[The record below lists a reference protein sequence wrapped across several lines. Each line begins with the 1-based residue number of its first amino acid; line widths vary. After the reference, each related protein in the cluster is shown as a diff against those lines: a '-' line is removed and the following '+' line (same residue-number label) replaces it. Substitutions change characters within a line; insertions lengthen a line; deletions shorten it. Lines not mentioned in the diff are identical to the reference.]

1 MNMLSLSSI
10 PLSSIVLYSGFGMIL
25 IGLWGMLTQ
34 RNIIR
39 MIIGFSLIDTG
50 IHMVMVSIGY
60 ITGGT
65 APIINDAVP
74 VADAVNRVVDPVPS
88 ALVLTAI
95 VIGLGVT
102 AVMLSYA
109 VRIYQA
115 KKSLS
120 IEDCT
125 ESKW

>member
-1 MNMLSLSSI
+1 LTSL
-10 PLSSIVLYSGFGMIL
+10 PLSSYVLATGLALIL

-34 RNIIR
+34 KHIIR

-50 IHMVMVSIGY
+50 IHMVMIAIGY
-60 ITGGT
+60 VTGRT
-65 APIINDAVP
+65 APIIDAGVP
-74 VADAVNRVVDPVPS
+74 ASEAATRVVDPVPS

-109 VRIYQA
+109 VSIYRE

-120 IEDCT
+120 IDDCS

>member
-1 MNMLSLSSI
+1 MTSL
-10 PLSSIVLYSGFGMIL
+10 PLSSLVLATGLALIL

-34 RNIIR
+34 KHIIR

-50 IHMVMVSIGY
+50 IHMVMIAIGY
-60 ITGGT
+60 VTGRT
-65 APIINDAVP
+65 APIIDAAVP
-74 VADAVNRVVDPVPS
+74 AADAVHRVVDPVPS

-102 AVMLSYA
+102 AVMLAYA
-109 VRIYQA
+109 VSIYRA

-120 IEDCT
+120 IDDCS

>member
-1 MNMLSLSSI
+1 MNILTDIPISL
-10 PLSSIVLYSGFGMIL
+10 IVLCSGLGLIL

-34 RNIIR
+34 RNMIR
-39 MIIGFSLIDTG
+39 MIIGFSLTDTG

-60 ITGGT
+60 VTGGT

-74 VADAVNRVVDPVPS
+74 MADAVNRVVDPVPS

-102 AVMLSYA
+102 AVMLAFA
-109 VRIYQA
+109 VRIYKA
-115 KKSLS
+115 RNTLN
-120 IEDCT
+120 IDECT
-125 ESKW
+125 ESRW

>member
-1 MNMLSLSSI
+1 MDLPVSTITLST
-10 PLSSIVLYSGFGMIL
+10 GFALML
-25 IGLWGMLTQ
+25 IGMWGMLSNK
-34 RNIIR
+34 NIIR

-50 IHMVMVSIGY
+50 VHMIMVSIGY
-60 ITGGT
+60 LSGGT
-65 APIINDAVP
+65 APIINAAVDR
-74 VADAVNRVVDPVPS
+74 ATALQDVVDPVPS

-95 VIGLGVT
+95 VIGLGIT
-102 AVMLSYA
+102 AVMLAFA
-109 VRIYQA
+109 VQIHDK

>member
-1 MNMLSLSSI
+1 MNAL
-10 PLSSIVLYSGFGMIL
+10 PLSTIVLCSGFGLIM

-34 RNIIR
+34 RNMIR
-39 MIIGFSLIDTG
+39 MIIGFSLLDTG
-50 IHMVMVSIGY
+50 IHMVMIAIGY

-65 APIINDAVP
+65 APIIDAAVP
-74 VADAVNRVVDPVPS
+74 AAKATAMVVDPVPS

-102 AVMLSYA
+102 AVMLSFA
-109 VRIYQA
+109 VRIHQTRRT
-115 KKSLS
+115 LN
-120 IEDCT
+120 IDECT

>member
-1 MNMLSLSSI
+1 MTLLPVSV
-10 PLSSIVLYSGFGMIL
+10 IVLCSGFGLIL

-39 MIIGFSLIDTG
+39 MIIGFSLLDTG
-50 IHMVMVSIGY
+50 IHMVMIAIGY
-60 ITGGT
+60 VTGGT
-65 APIINDAVP
+65 APIIDAAVP
-74 VADAVNRVVDPVPS
+74 AAKATTLVVDPVPS

-102 AVMLSYA
+102 AVMLSFA
-109 VRIYQA
+109 VRIHQTRRTLNIDECA
-115 KKSLS
+115 
-120 IEDCT
+120 

>member
-1 MNMLSLSSI
+1 MSI
-10 PLSSIVLYSGFGMIL
+10 IADIPISHIVLCSGLGLIL

-34 RNIIR
+34 RNMIR
-39 MIIGFSLIDTG
+39 MIIGFSMTDTG

-60 ITGGT
+60 VTGGT

-74 VADAVNRVVDPVPS
+74 IADAVNRVVDPVPS

-109 VRIYQA
+109 VRIYKA
-115 KKSLS
+115 RNTLM
-120 IEDCT
+120 IDECT

>member
-1 MNMLSLSSI
+1 MNILTDTPISLIVLSSG
-10 PLSSIVLYSGFGMIL
+10 LMLIL
-25 IGLWGMLTQ
+25 IGIWGMLTQ
-34 RNIIR
+34 RNMIR
-39 MIIGFSLIDTG
+39 MIIGFSLTDTG

-60 ITGGT
+60 VTGGT

-74 VADAVNRVVDPVPS
+74 MADAVNRVVDPVPS

-102 AVMLSYA
+102 AVMLAFA
-109 VRIYQA
+109 VRIYKA
-115 KKSLS
+115 RNTLN
-120 IEDCT
+120 IDECT

>member
-1 MNMLSLSSI
+1 MHLTVSA
-10 PLSSIVLYSGFGMIL
+10 IVLTSGLALVL
-25 IGLWGMLTQ
+25 IGLWVMLI
-34 RNIIR
+34 RKNLIR
-39 MIIGFSLIDTG
+39 MILGFSLIDTG
-50 IHMVMVSIGY
+50 THMVIVSLGY
-60 ITGGT
+60 VTGGT
-65 APIINDAVP
+65 APILDQAVGT
-74 VADAVNRVVDPVPS
+74 ADAVSKVVDPVPS

-109 VRIYQA
+109 VRLYDQ

-120 IEDCT
+120 IDDCA

>member
-1 MNMLSLSSI
+1 MSFLADMQISL
-10 PLSSIVLYSGFGMIL
+10 IVLCSGLGLIL
-25 IGLWGMLTQ
+25 IGLWGILTQ

-39 MIIGFSLIDTG
+39 MIVGFSLLDTG

-60 ITGGT
+60 VTGGT

-74 VADAVNRVVDPVPS
+74 MAEATSRIVDPVPS

-109 VRIYQA
+109 VRIYRA
-115 KKSLS
+115 RKTLM
-120 IEDCT
+120 IDECT